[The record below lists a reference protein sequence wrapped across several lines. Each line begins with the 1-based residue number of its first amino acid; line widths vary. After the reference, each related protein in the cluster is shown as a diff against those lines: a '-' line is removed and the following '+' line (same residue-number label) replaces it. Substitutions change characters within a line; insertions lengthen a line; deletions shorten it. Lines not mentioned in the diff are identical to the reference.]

1 MFVAIAS
8 AFIDFHS
15 ANLRLRA
22 RAGRLSDRSH
32 LGERV
37 GE

>member
-1 MFVAIAS
+1 MFVATALV
-8 AFIDFHS
+8 FIDFHS

-22 RAGRLSDRSH
+22 RAGRLSDPSQ